1 MPEKLLNIQEVA
13 KYLVLPEE
21 EVKRL
26 VDIGE
31 IPAYKIGGTF
41 LRFRLE
47 QIQAIKDEVNSL
59 ESSVEKKPEVS
70 VDAKGHES
78 RPYTDLEREIK
89 KREPVIRQ
97 YDYTFLE
104 RMRDLWYFKDFY
116 ILSSLVIAL
125 IIYIVVK

>member
-13 KYLVLPEE
+13 KYLGLLEE

-59 ESSVEKKPEVS
+59 ESSAEKRPQVT
-70 VDAKGHES
+70 VDAKS
-78 RPYTDLEREIK
+78 REAHPYTDLERESK
-89 KREPVIRQ
+89 RREPVSRQ

-116 ILSSLVIAL
+116 VLSLIVIAL
-125 IIYIVVK
+125 IIYIIVK